1 MPYST
6 KPKIKR
12 YQPAEPL
19 PQHLDH
25 KPVYALPYQHF
36 DGIYADNTDT
46 KYLSVGL
53 AQWNADEVSIKAM
66 RYTGEKWSR
75 LAEELPLH
83 RVIDMTI
90 FLAKVL
96 FDRQNSTLNI
106 PANTFFQ
113 QESAVSITQENRN
126 YGEMASYNAFMGE
139 HEELLRDRLSALLDA
154 LNSLRQSGKI

>member
-6 KPKIKR
+6 EPPTEEYK
-12 YQPAEPL
+12 PAEEL

-36 DGIYADNTDT
+36 DGIYADDTDT
-46 KYLSVGL
+46 KFISVGL
-53 AQWNADEVSIKAM
+53 SQWNADEVSVKAM

-83 RVIDMTI
+83 RLIDMTI

-96 FDRQNSTLNI
+96 LN
-106 PANTFFQ
+106 
-113 QESAVSITQENRN
+113 VL
-126 YGEMASYNAFMGE
+126 NA
-139 HEELLRDRLSALLDA
+139 LRE
-154 LNSLRQSGKI
+154 SGKI